1 MAEQS
6 IHAESVQ
13 YLESDSVTERVIDTI
28 AEAEGVEPVELD
40 PLYTTIDPDVL
51 DSLFHSQQD
60 SSSEPSAPSAEIRF
74 EYQGYA
80 VRVTAGGQVSVD
92 EVQG

>member
-1 MAEQS
+1 MTDQT
-6 IHAESVQ
+6 ITTESVQ
-13 YLESDSVTERVIDTI
+13 HLESNSASERVIDTI
-28 AEAEGVEPVELD
+28 ATAESVDPVELD

-60 SSSEPSAPSAEIRF
+60 SSSEPSAPSAEMRF

-92 EVQG
+92 EVQD